1 MITINY
7 TIKTLSDAQIGS
19 GFGSE
24 LINSLVP
31 RDANNH
37 IIIPAAHLKG
47 IFRDTINKY
56 FTDFLSDIELDDEIC
71 GCSGAQD
78 IEDESLVKFSDAVA
92 KSAKTRSITRSSLND
107 FGTAEESSLRTE
119 EVVAANTIFNGKIYI
134 SKNDPILIDFVKT
147 ICLSIDKL
155 GGNRQRG
162 SGNVLFKITNESKMP
177 GDLLPDLTEIKKMSY
192 NSPANSNAEK
202 EAFNDSEKY
211 TWLKVSFI
219 ADGNI
224 CCPDRPVIGCNTI
237 VSGLGIPASAVQGAL
252 LTKINSYNKQ
262 MADTLFQSNS
272 FRVWPLY
279 PIGLNNCSD
288 DVLAAR
294 VSMSYQVSKNKL
306 EGKYLFRDKIMDAY
320 DWTKVPPNAALKG
333 TDGIIRFSNDKNEL
347 WKENSIPKMISI
359 HCGNIGALS
368 ADETVFTVESLA
380 PMTFNAIMTVPEN
393 TVEKI
398 MEIFKNDNYIAF
410 GKARSIRGGGLIS
423 IKKIDIDNYIK
434 EDSKIFIL
442 QSPVLLN
449 NSSANTNIY
458 DAFSKII
465 EDSGWD
471 KPEICFADT
480 EILFGWNRN
489 KLGQCVDQTGRLK
502 AERVIKPGSVFK
514 LKTPPEN
521 LFDLIQKG
529 IGKGKERGFGAVLPH
544 PGLAYSLYEPKL
556 PNTKI
561 ASKDIAGI
569 LAYNLYVKV
578 KDNGPSASQ
587 IAALMSK
594 IDILNNNTKQA
605 MDFLKHIKE
614 DRPLRFWK
622 PWVNI
627 ETDLIEILEKHKTLA
642 VKTLKYWQD
651 LTILNKGNK

>member
-1 MITINY
+1 MI
-7 TIKTLSDAQIGS
+7 
-19 GFGSE
+19 
-24 LINSLVP
+24 
-31 RDANNH
+31 
-37 IIIPAAHLKG
+37 
-47 IFRDTINKY
+47 
-56 FTDFLSDIELDDEIC
+56 
-71 GCSGAQD
+71 
-78 IEDESLVKFSDAVA
+78 FS
-92 KSAKTRSITRSSLND
+92 S
-107 FGTAEESSLRTE
+107 
-119 EVVAANTIFNGKIYI
+119 
-134 SKNDPILIDFVKT
+134 P
-147 ICLSIDKL
+147 
-155 GGNRQRG
+155 
-162 SGNVLFKITNESKMP
+162 
-177 GDLLPDLTEIKKMSY
+177 EIKRAKVVLPAPDAPNKTETLPAGKLAE
-192 NSPANSNAEK
+192 NSR
-202 EAFNDSEKY
+202 
-211 TWLKVSFI
+211 I
-219 ADGNI
+219 
-224 CCPDRPVIGCNTI
+224 IGLRLI
-237 VSGLGIPASAVQGAL
+237 VL
-252 LTKINSYNKQ
+252 LT
-262 MADTLFQSNS
+262 F
-272 FRVWPLY
+272 
-279 PIGLNNCSD
+279 
-288 DVLAAR
+288 
-294 VSMSYQVSKNKL
+294 
-306 EGKYLFRDKIMDAY
+306 
-320 DWTKVPPNAALKG
+320 
-333 TDGIIRFSNDKNEL
+333 
-347 WKENSIPKMISI
+347 
-359 HCGNIGALS
+359 
-368 ADETVFTVESLA
+368 
-380 PMTFNAIMTVPEN
+380 FN
-393 TVEKI
+393 
-398 MEIFKNDNYIAF
+398 
-410 GKARSIRGGGLIS
+410 LIS